1 MSEYLDRAWK
11 DNPAFIRQYYELLP
25 GYQNLCEEVLYILET
40 KIKKSGVETGSFS
53 SRVKNLPSL
62 CEKIE
67 RKVYKDPF
75 NEVVDLAGV
84 RVVYLYLSELE
95 NIQNI
100 IEAEFEVVEKE
111 DKATSQDTDRFGY
124 GALHYVVKIKKQH
137 SGARYDSLKDLLC
150 EIQVRTILQDAWAIV
165 AHHLSY
171 KNEKDIPKTLQRK
184 LNALSGLF
192 ETADDQFN
200 QIRDLRSKYQSQIT
214 EQISS
219 NPALSLDQEIN
230 LDNLAAY
237 VNWKLSKREAVDVR
251 DFADLLTEL
260 QGAGYKQLAEI
271 DAVIDR
277 AYDAVIFY
285 EKADPPII
293 PPEGDNWD
301 DEELATAEFN
311 SIGFVRSALRL
322 ADENYNK
329 KHYERLGLKYRSDPY
344 LLEARQLVK
353 HES

>member
-11 DNPAFIRQYYELLP
+11 DNPAFIRQYYDLQP
-25 GYQNLCEEVLYILET
+25 GYANLCEEVLYILKS
-40 KIKKSGVETGSFS
+40 KIKEGGIEIGSFS

-75 NEVVDLAGV
+75 NEVVDFAGV
-84 RVVYLYLSELE
+84 RVVYLYLSDLE
-95 NIQNI
+95 K
-100 IEAEFEVVEKE
+100 IEKAIETEFDVVEKQ

-137 SGARYDSLKDLLC
+137 SGARYDSLKDLRC

-171 KNEKDIPKTLQRK
+171 KNEKDIPKALQRK

-200 QIRDLRSKYQSQIT
+200 QIRDLRSEYQSQIT

-219 NPALSLDQEIN
+219 NLALSLDQEIN

-237 VNWKLSKREAVDVR
+237 VNWRLSKREAVDVR
-251 DFADLLTEL
+251 YFADLLTEL
-260 QGAGYKQLAEI
+260 QGAGYRYLAEI

-277 AYDAVIFY
+277 AYDAVLFY
-285 EKADPPII
+285 EKADPPVI
-293 PPEGDNWD
+293 PPEGDGWD
-301 DEELATAEFN
+301 GEELTPAEFN

-329 KHYERLGLKYRSDPY
+329 KHYERLRLKYRLDPH
-344 LLEARQLVK
+344 LVEARQMVK
-353 HES
+353 PEL